1 MIFKHPC
8 IIPACIASIALAS
21 PVAALTVF
29 DPSNYA
35 QNVMSA
41 SRALEQINNQIKAL
55 QNQAQMLLNQTQNLQ
70 RLDYSSLTQ
79 LQDNFSKTRELLNK
93 AQNISLNVE
102 AIDEQFRTLY
112 GEQNSSATD
121 KKLIEDARTSWRNS
135 VAGIEDSMRMQA
147 QVASNMQSST
157 QEMERLIDNSQASQG
172 ALQALQ
178 AGNQMLGVLGQ
189 QLSDLIAI
197 SIAANRSQNL
207 ESAERAAAAERG
219 RELRRRFL
227 TPGPGYSAE
236 Q

>member
-1 MIFKHPC
+1 MIFKYPC
-8 IIPACIASIALAS
+8 IIPACIVSVVLAS

-112 GEQNSSATD
+112 SEQNSSATD

-135 VAGIEDSMRMQA
+135 IAGIEDSMRMQA
-147 QVASNMQSST
+147 QVASNMQFST

-207 ESAERAAAAERG
+207 EAAERAAAAERG